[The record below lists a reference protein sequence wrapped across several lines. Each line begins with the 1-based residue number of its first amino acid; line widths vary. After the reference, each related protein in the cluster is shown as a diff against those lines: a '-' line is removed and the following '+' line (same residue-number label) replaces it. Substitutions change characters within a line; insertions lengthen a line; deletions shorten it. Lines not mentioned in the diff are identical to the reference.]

1 METLKDLEALKQA
14 SICHFFQGAEL
25 ERIYDAGKKLTLK
38 KDQVLFSENS
48 FQETLY
54 IILSGKM
61 EVYKKQKQIAV
72 REAGDFL
79 GEMALLESK
88 PRSASVR
95 AFTDAELLEID
106 KKTFFDFFAPNPKAV
121 WEILKVISA
130 RNRAD
135 LEVIVASYQE
145 IRNSREKYRKVVDS
159 TSDIIIQT
167 NPEGK
172 IIFANK
178 AVSFLGFDVF
188 DLIGQDFENFCEDTL
203 SDTSKA
209 HILTR
214 RVGPRA
220 TTDHE
225 ISLKVNEQSTLYEI
239 CRSMSFVMTT
249 TGMWNVPQ
257 EFVMKKGAQ
266 KEFQGT
272 MLVARKEKYGSYRL
286 V

>member
-14 SICHFFQGAEL
+14 PICQFFWNAEL
-25 ERIYDAGKKLTLK
+25 ERVYNAGKKLTLK

-48 FQETLY
+48 VQETLY
-54 IILSGKM
+54 IILSGRM
-61 EVYKKQKQIAV
+61 EVYKKQKQISV

-135 LEVIVASYQE
+135 LDVIVASYQE

-178 AVSFLGFDVF
+178 AVSYLGFDVF
-188 DLIGQDFENFCEDTL
+188 DLIGQDFESFCEDTL

-220 TTDHE
+220 TTDQE
-225 ISLKVNEQSTLYEI
+225 ISLKVNEQSTLYEF
-239 CRSMSFVMTT
+239 CRSMSFMITT

-257 EFVMKKGAQ
+257 EFVIKRGTQ
-266 KEFQGT
+266 KEFEGT
-272 MLVARKEKYGSYRL
+272 MLVARKEKYGNYRL

>member
-1 METLKDLEALKQA
+1 
-14 SICHFFQGAEL
+14 
-25 ERIYDAGKKLTLK
+25 
-38 KDQVLFSENS
+38 
-48 FQETLY
+48 
-54 IILSGKM
+54 M
-61 EVYKKQKQIAV
+61 EVYKKQEQIAV

-95 AFTDAELLEID
+95 ALTDADVLEID
-106 KKTFFDFFAPNPKAV
+106 KKAFFEYFAPNPKVV

-135 LEVIVASYQE
+135 LDVIVASYQE

-167 NPEGK
+167 DPDGK

-178 AVSFLGFDVF
+178 AVSYLGFDVF
-188 DLIGQDFENFCEDTL
+188 DLIGKDFESFCEDVL
-203 SDTSKA
+203 SDTSRA

-220 TTDHE
+220 TTDQE
-225 ISLKVNEQSTLYEI
+225 ISLKVNEQSNLYDV
-239 CRSMSFVMTT
+239 CRSMSFMLTSS
-249 TGMWNVPQ
+249 GMWDVPQ
-257 EFVMKKGAQ
+257 EIVMKRGAQ

-272 MLVARKEKYGSYRL
+272 MLVAKKEKYGNYRL

>member
-1 METLKDLEALKQA
+1 METLKDLEVLKKA
-14 SICHFFQGAEL
+14 PICNFFQDAEL
-25 ERIYDAGKKLTLK
+25 KKTYSAAKKLTLK
-38 KDQVLFSENS
+38 KDQVLFSES
-48 FQETLY
+48 SSQETLY

-61 EVYKKQKQIAV
+61 EVYKKQKQIAI
-72 REAGDFL
+72 RETGDFL

-95 AFTDAELLEID
+95 AFTDASVLEID
-106 KKTFFDFFAPNPKAV
+106 KKTFFDFFAPNPKVV

-135 LEVIVASYQE
+135 LDVIVASYQE

-167 NPEGK
+167 NLEGK

-188 DLIGQDFENFCEDTL
+188 DLIGKDFESFCEDTL
-203 SDTSKA
+203 SDTSRA

-220 TTDHE
+220 TTDQE
-225 ISLKVNEQSTLYEI
+225 ISLKVNEQSQLYEV
-239 CRSMSFVMTT
+239 CRSMSFVITS
-249 TGMWNVPQ
+249 TGMWDVPQ
-257 EFVMKKGAQ
+257 EFVMKRGAQ

>member
-1 METLKDLEALKQA
+1 M
-14 SICHFFQGAEL
+14 
-25 ERIYDAGKKLTLK
+25 
-38 KDQVLFSENS
+38 
-48 FQETLY
+48 
-54 IILSGKM
+54 
-61 EVYKKQKQIAV
+61 
-72 REAGDFL
+72 
-79 GEMALLESK
+79 
-88 PRSASVR
+88 
-95 AFTDAELLEID
+95 
-106 KKTFFDFFAPNPKAV
+106 
-121 WEILKVISA
+121 
-130 RNRAD
+130 
-135 LEVIVASYQE
+135 
-145 IRNSREKYRKVVDS
+145 VDS

-167 NPEGK
+167 DPEGK

-220 TTDHE
+220 TTDQE
-225 ISLKVNEQSTLYEI
+225 ISLKVNEQSQLYEV
-239 CRSMSFVMTT
+239 CRSMSFVITS

-257 EFVMKKGAQ
+257 EFVMKRGAQ

>member
-1 METLKDLEALKQA
+1 MEALKVLEALKKA
-14 SICHFFQGAEL
+14 PICSFFQDAEL
-25 ERIYDAGKKLTLK
+25 ERIYNAGKKLTLK
-38 KDQVLFSENS
+38 KDQVLFSES
-48 FQETLY
+48 SSQETLY
-54 IILSGKM
+54 IIISGKM
-61 EVYKKQKQIAV
+61 EVYKKQKQIAI
-72 REAGDFL
+72 RESGDFL

-95 AFTDAELLEID
+95 AFTEAHVLEID
-106 KKTFFDFFAPNPKAV
+106 KKTFFDFFAPNPKVV

-135 LEVIVASYQE
+135 LDVIVASYQE

-167 NPEGK
+167 DLEGK

-188 DLIGQDFENFCEDTL
+188 DLIGKDFESFCEDTL
-203 SDTSKA
+203 SDTSRS

-220 TTDHE
+220 TTDQE
-225 ISLKVNEQSTLYEI
+225 ISLNVNEQSTLYEV
-239 CRSMSFVMTT
+239 CRSMSFVITS
-249 TGMWNVPQ
+249 TGMWDVPQ
-257 EFVMKKGAQ
+257 EFVMKRGAQ

>member
-1 METLKDLEALKQA
+1 METLKDLEALKKA
-14 SICHFFQGAEL
+14 PICSFFQDAEL
-25 ERIYDAGKKLTLK
+25 NKLYSAAKKLTLK

-48 FQETLY
+48 AQETLY

-61 EVYKKQKQIAV
+61 EVYKKQKQISI

-95 AFTDAELLEID
+95 AFTDADVLEID
-106 KKTFFDFFAPNPKAV
+106 KKTFFEYFAPNPKVV

-135 LEVIVASYQE
+135 LDVIVASYQE
-145 IRNSREKYRKVVDS
+145 IRNSREKYRKVVDA

-167 NPEGK
+167 DPEGK

-203 SDTSKA
+203 SDTSRA

-220 TTDHE
+220 TTDQE
-225 ISLKVNEQSTLYEI
+225 ISLKVNEQSTLYEV
-239 CRSMSFVMTT
+239 CHSMSFVITT

-257 EFVMKKGAQ
+257 EFVTKRGAQ
-266 KEFQGT
+266 KEFQGS

>member
-1 METLKDLEALKQA
+1 METLQHLEALKQA
-14 SICHFFQGAEL
+14 PICKFFRESEL
-25 ERIYDAGKKLTLK
+25 KSLFSAGKNLTLK

-48 FQETLY
+48 IQETFY

-95 AFTDAELLEID
+95 ALTDANVLEVD
-106 KKTFFDFFAPNPKAV
+106 KKTFFEYFAPNPKVV

-130 RNRAD
+130 RNRTD
-135 LEVIVASYQE
+135 LDVIVASYQE

-167 NPEGK
+167 DPDGK

-178 AVSFLGFDVF
+178 AVSYLGFDVF
-188 DLIGQDFENFCEDTL
+188 DLIGKDFESFCEDVL
-203 SDTSKA
+203 SDTSRA

-220 TTDHE
+220 TTDYE
-225 ISLKVNEQSTLYEI
+225 ISLKVNEQSTLYEV
-239 CRSMSFVMTT
+239 CRSMSFMLTS
-249 TGMWNVPQ
+249 TGMWDVPQ
-257 EFVMKKGAQ
+257 EFVMKRGAK

-272 MLVARKEKYGSYRL
+272 MLVAKKEKYGNYRL